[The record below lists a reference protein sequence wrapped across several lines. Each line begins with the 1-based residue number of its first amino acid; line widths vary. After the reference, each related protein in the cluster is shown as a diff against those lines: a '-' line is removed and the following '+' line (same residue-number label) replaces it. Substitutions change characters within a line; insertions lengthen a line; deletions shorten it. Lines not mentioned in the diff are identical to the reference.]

1 MIKSE
6 EEPGLADRFGVYKY
20 PTLIYMTAGRYYL
33 YPESGDFEDLEDFVV
48 KGYASFHPDE
58 VPLASKFLRI
68 LLKVLSFV
76 NQINLRLYFNIN
88 SLILHFF

>member
-1 MIKSE
+1 
-6 EEPGLADRFGVYKY
+6 
-20 PTLIYMTAGRYYL
+20 MTAGRYYL
-33 YPESGDFEDLEDFVV
+33 YPESGDFEDFEDFLV

-76 NQINLRLYFNIN
+76 NKKI
-88 SLILHFF
+88 

>member
-1 MIKSE
+1 MKSE
-6 EEPGLADRFGVYKY
+6 TETGLVDRFGIWKY

-33 YPESGDFEDLEDFVV
+33 YPESGDFDDLEDFVV
-48 KGYASFHPDE
+48 KGYASYHPEE

-76 NQINLRLYFNIN
+76 I
-88 SLILHFF
+88 